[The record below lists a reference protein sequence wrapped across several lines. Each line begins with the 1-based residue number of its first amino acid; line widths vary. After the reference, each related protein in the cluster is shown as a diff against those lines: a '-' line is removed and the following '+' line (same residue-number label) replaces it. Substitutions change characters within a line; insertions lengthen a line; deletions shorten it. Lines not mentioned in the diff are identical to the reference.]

1 MLESHDLAERR
12 RHVSGQSNRLCH
24 GCVDYFGKSAHSLL
38 HKPGGNGHK
47 LSLQR
52 FVRSF
57 GLSSVTYDW
66 LIVAFLNSL
75 VFIYLLHLR
84 EYMCFHGMHHWLA
97 A

>member
-1 MLESHDLAERR
+1 MLESHDLAVRR

-66 LIVAFLNSL
+66 LIVAFLNS
-75 VFIYLLHLR
+75 
-84 EYMCFHGMHHWLA
+84 
-97 A
+97 